1 MAKEF
6 FDYDPLTGVTH
17 YTETIDDDTYVYTEQ
32 DLTPLIERNKKIA
45 NEGLVDKG
53 IKEGWW
59 PYCSIPPVIELALR
73 KKGVNIHDP
82 SHGKRMF
89 QIINRDYPYLKKTH
103 KIHVG
108 E

>member
-1 MAKEF
+1 MAREF

-17 YTETIDDDTYVYTEQ
+17 YTEQQGDSTVVYTEQ
-32 DLTPLIERNKKIA
+32 DLTPLIERNKALA
-45 NEGLVDKG
+45 NQGLRDDG

-59 PYCSIPPVIELALR
+59 HYCDIPAVVELALR
-73 KKGVNIHDP
+73 KQGVNIHDP

-89 QIINRDYPYLKKTH
+89 QIINRDYPYLKTTH
-103 KIHVG
+103 KMHVG